1 MRLSPSAMRGP
12 GSAVSSFSQPLRHS
26 RVRGLWLLCVA
37 CLAPAGLVRADGGPR
52 SPGQDGSAQNAAAPV
67 PIGESD
73 DGDILFIPDSTALPI
88 FSVGAQFEA
97 ATISDVEPADFD
109 GDGLVDLAVAWYATD
124 FQDMSANRRAVSIL
138 LGTGSPEFTP
148 GPVLELYQPNFEF
161 PEKSIFRNGT
171 SELAVGDFDGDG
183 DPDMAALPFFGD
195 EIWFIENLGGGA
207 FAQYLYFIFDI
218 NSGGNEITPPKAAVA
233 DFAGVGRDVLVYVVD
248 PILYVDQV
256 PVHFWRGMQLSDM
269 RRVRWEGDG
278 GPFVQWTRSLA
289 VDDFDGDG
297 RPDVA
302 FSGSDSPPLEEHP
315 AIVVWHNLNLSTKR
329 FDVSTFTPSFLCSDI
344 VAFRPPGACR
354 AGLLTLDLNGLEV
367 EHWTPSSCT
376 GPPALSLVAAA
387 DGYAGSFNRGMAGAT
402 GDIDGDGDLDLVTR
416 QRLTSLEN
424 CGAIDVTRIAPD
436 GAALD
441 RVDPTPVSSCGYS
454 ESSANGILRPRN
466 LAVADLFGNER
477 PEIVAAFDAEES
489 EGAAGANGTLR
500 LALWSNSCPADV
512 NADGQTNILDLGV
525 LLEAFGA
532 CTGAPEF
539 DPAMDLDRDGC
550 VDVHDLA
557 LVLQDFGCNCCAGSS
572 HH

>member
-1 MRLSPSAMRGP
+1 M
-12 GSAVSSFSQPLRHS
+12 
-26 RVRGLWLLCVA
+26 
-37 CLAPAGLVRADGGPR
+37 
-52 SPGQDGSAQNAAAPV
+52 PV
-67 PIGESD
+67 
-73 DGDILFIPDSTALPI
+73 
-88 FSVGAQFEA
+88 FSVGAQFDA
-97 ATISDVEPADFD
+97 ATISDVEPADLD

-138 LGTGSPEFTP
+138 LGTGSPEFAP

-183 DPDMAALPFFGD
+183 DPDLAALPFFGD
-195 EIWFIENLGGGA
+195 ELWFIENLGGGA

-218 NSGGNEITPPKAAVA
+218 NSGGNEITPPKAAAA

-256 PVHFWRGMQLSDM
+256 PIHFWRGTQLSDM
-269 RRVRWEGDG
+269 RRVRWEGNG

-315 AIVVWHNLNLSTKR
+315 AIVLWHNLNLSTKR

-344 VAFRPPGACR
+344 VAFRPPQACR
-354 AGLLTLDLNGLEV
+354 AGLLTLDLNGLV
-367 EHWTPSSCT
+367 AEHWAPSSCS
-376 GPPALSLVAAA
+376 GPPTLSLVAAEE
-387 DGYAGSFNRGMAGAT
+387 GYVGSFNRGMAGAT

-416 QRLTSLEN
+416 QRLTSLDD

-441 RVDPTPVSSCGYS
+441 RVDPAPVLTCGYA

-466 LAVADLFGNER
+466 LAVADLFGNQR
-477 PEIVAAFDAEES
+477 PEIVAAFDAEEA
-489 EGAAGANGTLR
+489 EGEAGANGTLR

-512 NADGQTNILDLGV
+512 NADGQTNILDLGE
-525 LLEAFGA
+525 LLGAFGS
-532 CTGAPEF
+532 CDGTPDF
-539 DPAMDLDRDGC
+539 DAAVDLNHDGC
-550 VDVHDLA
+550 ADVDDLA
-557 LVLQDFGCNCCAGSS
+557 LILENFGCTCCVGTS